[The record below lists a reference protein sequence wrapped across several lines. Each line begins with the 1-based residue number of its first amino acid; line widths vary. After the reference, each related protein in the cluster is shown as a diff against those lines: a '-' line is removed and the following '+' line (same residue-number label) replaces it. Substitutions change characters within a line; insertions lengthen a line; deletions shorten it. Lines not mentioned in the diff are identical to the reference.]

1 MADQTIVL
9 VGALLMLVGFLLA
22 FVALVVP
29 SFRGNARSQGGVV
42 IIIGPFPIVLGSNKE
57 VARSM
62 LALAVLLLIV
72 LMAFF
77 LLQSFLLSPG

>member
-1 MADQTIVL
+1 L
-9 VGALLMLVGFLLA
+9 VGALLILVGFLLA
-22 FVALVVP
+22 FVALAVP

-42 IIIGPFPIVLGSNKE
+42 IIIGPFPIALGSSKE

-62 LALAVLLLIV
+62 LALAVLFLVV

-77 LLQSFLLSPG
+77 LIQSFLLSPS

>member
-1 MADQTIVL
+1 MI
-9 VGALLMLVGFLLA
+9 LVGFLLA
-22 FVALVVP
+22 FAALVVP

>member
-9 VGALLMLVGFLLA
+9 VGTLLILVGFLLA
-22 FVALVVP
+22 FVALAVP
-29 SFRGNARSQGGVV
+29 SFRGNERSQGGAV
-42 IIIGPFPIVLGSNKE
+42 IIIGPFPIVLGSSKE

-62 LALAVLLLIV
+62 LALAVLLLIA

-77 LLQSFLLSPG
+77 LIQSFLLSPG